1 MISVLVIDGN
11 PDFLKATG
19 DYLSSG
25 NGIEIRTSTSADNAV
40 KMLNRHL
47 SDVIVASNLLPDAD
61 GIALLERLRE
71 QGYEM
76 PVILYAR
83 HAKEKTIID
92 AMRHG
97 AEFFLQLSDD
107 PKPQFL
113 ELRSLIEEIIR
124 RRQTEEALRRTVEDL
139 RTIVT
144 KNEDAMIVLDKRGYV
159 RFANPA
165 AESLFNINESE
176 LIGKLFGFP
185 ILLSEPVEMF
195 ILREFRKFVAV
206 EMRMVEVQWRDQPS
220 YLVSMRDITWHV
232 QHEEELSQ
240 AKDRLEA
247 EAVNRS
253 RDLLDAYN
261 SLRSEVTERKRTDLA
276 LRESERKYRQIV
288 ELANEGICMLDKK
301 AVIRFVNPRMAEMLG
316 YLPEEMIGKSI
327 FDFMER
333 DVIPQQKNILE
344 RHKQGIRES
353 YDSEMI
359 KKNGARVLMIINGAP
374 VFDED
379 EKYAGSVSMY
389 TDITERKMSEDE
401 LRDAKAQAELY
412 LDLMGHDI
420 RNLAQIAIGYIELAL
435 ETDDPD
441 EIKDLLV
448 KPLESLQD
456 TAQIIDNVRKLQST
470 SHANEEIA
478 PVNLCQILTDLKSRY
493 TVSSTRQVDINLKTV
508 PDCTVIAN
516 ALVTDVFTNLIN
528 NSIKH
533 SDPEKPLIIDIRIDR
548 VSEND
553 VDYLRCIV
561 DDNGPGISNWVKDKI
576 FMRFQRGDTKAH
588 GKGLGLHIAKTLVE
602 DYGGKIWVED
612 RVPGD
617 YTQGARF
624 VVVLPVA

>member
-288 ELANEGICMLDKK
+288 ELANEG
-301 AVIRFVNPRMAEMLG
+301 
-316 YLPEEMIGKSI
+316 
-327 FDFMER
+327 
-333 DVIPQQKNILE
+333 
-344 RHKQGIRES
+344 
-353 YDSEMI
+353 
-359 KKNGARVLMIINGAP
+359 
-374 VFDED
+374 
-379 EKYAGSVSMY
+379 
-389 TDITERKMSEDE
+389 
-401 LRDAKAQAELY
+401 
-412 LDLMGHDI
+412 
-420 RNLAQIAIGYIELAL
+420 
-435 ETDDPD
+435 
-441 EIKDLLV
+441 
-448 KPLESLQD
+448 
-456 TAQIIDNVRKLQST
+456 
-470 SHANEEIA
+470 
-478 PVNLCQILTDLKSRY
+478 
-493 TVSSTRQVDINLKTV
+493 
-508 PDCTVIAN
+508 
-516 ALVTDVFTNLIN
+516 
-528 NSIKH
+528 
-533 SDPEKPLIIDIRIDR
+533 
-548 VSEND
+548 
-553 VDYLRCIV
+553 
-561 DDNGPGISNWVKDKI
+561 
-576 FMRFQRGDTKAH
+576 
-588 GKGLGLHIAKTLVE
+588 
-602 DYGGKIWVED
+602 
-612 RVPGD
+612 
-617 YTQGARF
+617 
-624 VVVLPVA
+624 